1 MVSSLKCGCF
11 QGQNLWNLI
20 LSVKLQI
27 KKKKLQFNFPSWAW
41 LHCQCLRHNF
51 GLICQAGIQNPHAK
65 RRSKSIKGP
74 KHKQVHTILERWRW
88 RKERRREAGVPRQ
101 SGPEPSTQ
109 PPSYL
114 FRVSDVTYANQADQV
129 TRCYIFNFLR
139 AHGEESS
146 RGRTLEGGGGRKVFL
161 EEAITVISFLKD

>member
-1 MVSSLKCGCF
+1 MQS
-11 QGQNLWNLI
+11 I
-20 LSVKLQI
+20 LLPECDFVVTFVVTAHTL
-27 KKKKLQFNFPSWAW
+27 FW
-41 LHCQCLRHNF
+41 
-51 GLICQAGIQNPHAK
+51 GLNCQAGIQNPHAK

-74 KHKQVHTILERWRW
+74 KDKQVHTILERWSW

-101 SGPEPSTQ
+101 SGPEPSTE

-114 FRVSDVTYANQADQV
+114 FRVSDVTHANQADQV

-146 RGRTLEGGGGRKVFL
+146 RGRTSEGGEGGIFRRSNNCQESHVPGF
-161 EEAITVISFLKD
+161 EEQFPQI